1 MNPGIRS
8 FLARLV
14 QPLRSRKVRVALA
27 TVLAAYLADWGLDVS
42 DTVLYGIIGVGAAII
57 GGIAL
62 EDAGTK
68 AGGLTVVDDDD
79 DKPDPQ

>member
-1 MNPGIRS
+1 MSPGIRS

-42 DTVLYGIIGVGAAII
+42 DTVIYGIIGVGATII
-57 GGIAL
+57 GGIAI
-62 EDAGTK
+62 EDAGVK
-68 AGGLTVVDDDD
+68 RAGLTAVDDDD
-79 DKPDPQ
+79 KADK